1 MCDYRIYDNEEEQWL
16 GVSFA
21 DYDDAEDYVTN
32 VLMDADFEIYSI
44 YQRMCGI

>member
-1 MCDYRIYDNEEEQWL
+1 MCNNRIYDNEEKQWL
-16 GVSFA
+16 CVSFA

-32 VLMDADFEIYSI
+32 ILMDADFERYSI